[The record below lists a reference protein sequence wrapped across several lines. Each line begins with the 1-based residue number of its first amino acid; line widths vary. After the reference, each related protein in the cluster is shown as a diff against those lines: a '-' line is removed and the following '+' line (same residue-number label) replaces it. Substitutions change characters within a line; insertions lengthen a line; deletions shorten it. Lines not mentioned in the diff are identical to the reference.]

1 MQPNPSVF
9 FKSFL
14 EFDASN
20 LVSLLSFDSRAMK
33 HLLQDDFSNYFDPKY
48 PLIYKNKFLKSNG
61 RKSSYYYKNAIEQS
75 INNNQVFAAEL
86 LRDYIVKY
94 QNNVMSSFLLG
105 KCLTRLI

>member
-20 LVSLLSFDSRAMK
+20 LVSLLSFDSRSMK
-33 HLLQDDFSNYFDPKY
+33 HLLQDDFSSYFDPKY